1 MNELQTKKD
10 LIIET
15 LKDFNLIDSFKID
28 ELKSSRTIAFKA
40 VHNLEKSK
48 GIVFLIINETVYS
61 TASIYFATL
70 ENVSKK
76 ENVLDLI
83 NNLNLEYKDFKYFIN
98 RENEIGVQI
107 SYIADSKSFNAELFI
122 NIFQA
127 MYQTLVDETYSK
139 FIEII

>member
-28 ELKSSRTIAFKA
+28 ELKSGKTIVFKA
-40 VHNLEKSK
+40 VHSLEKSK

-83 NNLNLEYKDFKYFIN
+83 NNLNL
-98 RENEIGVQI
+98 
-107 SYIADSKSFNAELFI
+107 
-122 NIFQA
+122 
-127 MYQTLVDETYSK
+127 
-139 FIEII
+139 